1 MAIRVVCPRIVG
13 HPEEFYLSS
22 ADRVLRGLLHGINT
36 GMCHKRDLTDQ
47 QWKILDP
54 EAH

>member
-1 MAIRVVCPRIVG
+1 MISIMAGAGLVRLPPV
-13 HPEEFYLSS
+13 
-22 ADRVLRGLLHGINT
+22 RGLLHGINT

-54 EAH
+54 PSPRARQAT